1 MLAKTFSVD
10 DSFDFEENNL
20 TSELRIL
27 QMTLPD
33 ISMSAM
39 EIFEF
44 VRRMDCYPNIFC
56 LSDIIYYTNNCGIS

>member
-27 QMTLPD
+27 QMTLLD

-44 VRRMDCYPNIFC
+44 VRRMD
-56 LSDIIYYTNNCGIS
+56 

>member
-20 TSELRIL
+20 TSEFRIL
-27 QMTLPD
+27 QMTLLD

-44 VRRMDCYPNIFC
+44 VRRMD
-56 LSDIIYYTNNCGIS
+56 

>member
-39 EIFEF
+39 EI
-44 VRRMDCYPNIFC
+44 
-56 LSDIIYYTNNCGIS
+56 LSLLGEWIAIPIYFLFIRYYLLYQ